1 MFLKEWFDTYHCT
14 TLEDV
19 NRAKREM
26 VQNII
31 LAGLSRSDFFE
42 HAAFFGGT
50 ALRILYDMP
59 RFSEDLDF
67 SLIKPNPDFTL
78 TKYFDFIK
86 AECAMYDLNVSLKI
100 KEKVNPN
107 SIESAFLKDKTIWA
121 DLTVIPNNRNGIEP
135 ELRIK
140 FEIEKDQKSVVETE
154 QKLLLRPF
162 SFYVSTYTPAY
173 LFAGKMHAVLFRQW
187 KNRIKGR
194 DWYDYE
200 WFIKKGFPLN
210 LVHLEARAKQSGHL
224 QVDAQ
229 LGYEEF
235 KKLITD
241 KINGLNIQ
249 FAKDDIGRFV
259 FNYSDLNLWSKQYF
273 LDLVEKI
280 KLVQS

>member
-1 MFLKEWFDTYHCT
+1 MFLKEWFATYNCT
-14 TLEDV
+14 TLEQV

-26 VQNII
+26 VQSII

-50 ALRILYDMP
+50 ALRMLYDMP

-67 SLIKPNPDFTL
+67 SLVKPNPDFTL
-78 TKYFDFIK
+78 AKYFDFIK
-86 AECAMYDLNVSLKI
+86 AECAMYDLNVSLTI

-121 DLTVIPNNRNGIEP
+121 DLTVTPNNRNGIEP

-140 FEIEKDQKSVVETE
+140 FEIEKDQKSEVKTE

-162 SFYVSTYTPAY
+162 SFYISTYTPSY

-194 DWYDYE
+194 DWYDFE

-210 LVHLEARAKQSGHL
+210 LAHLEARAKQSGHL
-224 QVDAQ
+224 PIDVQ
-229 LGYEEF
+229 LDVLAF
-235 KKLITD
+235 KMLIID
-241 KINGLNIQ
+241 RINNLNIQ
-249 FAKDDIGRFV
+249 FAKDDIGRFI
-259 FNYSDLNLWSKQYF
+259 FNNSDLNLWSKQYF
-273 LDLVEKI
+273 LDLAEKI
-280 KLVQS
+280 KFE

>member
-26 VQNII
+26 VQGII

-78 TKYFDFIK
+78 AKYFDFIK
-86 AECAMYDLNVSLKI
+86 AECAMYDLNVSLTI

-121 DLTVIPNNRNGIEP
+121 DLTVVSNKRDGIEP

-140 FEIEKDQKSVVETE
+140 FEIEKDQKSAVEIE

-162 SFYVSTYTPAY
+162 SFYISAYTPAY

-200 WFIKKGFPLN
+200 WFIKKGYPMN
-210 LVHLEARAKQSGHL
+210 LAHLEARAKQSGHL
-224 QVDAQ
+224 PIDAE
-229 LGYEEF
+229 LDISAF

-241 KINGLNIQ
+241 KINNLNIQ

-259 FNYSDLNLWSKQYF
+259 FNNADLNLWSKQYF
-273 LDLVEKI
+273 LDLAEKI
-280 KLVQS
+280 KFV

>member
-1 MFLKEWFDTYHCT
+1 MFLKEWFDTYNCT
-14 TLEDV
+14 TLDDV

-26 VQNII
+26 VQSII

-78 TKYFDFIK
+78 AKYFDFIK
-86 AECAMYDLNVSLKI
+86 AECAMYDLNVNITI

-121 DLTVIPNNRNGIEP
+121 DLTVTPNKRNGIEP

-140 FEIEKDQKSVVETE
+140 FEIEKDQKSAVETE

-200 WFIKKGFPLN
+200 WFIKKSFSMN
-210 LVHLEARAKQSGHL
+210 LAHLEARAKQSGHL
-224 QVDAQ
+224 PLDVQ
-229 LGYEEF
+229 LDVSAF

-241 KINGLNIQ
+241 KINNLNIQ

-259 FNYSDLNLWSKQYF
+259 FNNADLNLWNKQYF
-273 LDLVEKI
+273 LDLADKI
-280 KLVQS
+280 KFG

>member
-1 MFLKEWFDTYHCT
+1 MFLKEWFDTYNCT
-14 TLEDV
+14 TLDDV

-26 VQNII
+26 VQSII

-42 HAAFFGGT
+42 YAAFFGGT

-78 TKYFDFIK
+78 AKYFDFIK
-86 AECAMYDLNVSLKI
+86 AECAMYDLNVSLTI

-140 FEIEKDQKSVVETE
+140 FEIEKDQKSAVETE

-210 LVHLEARAKQSGHL
+210 LAHLEARSKQSGHL
-224 QVDAQ
+224 PIDAQ
-229 LGYEEF
+229 FDIEAF
-235 KKLITD
+235 KKLITE

-259 FNYSDLNLWSKQYF
+259 FNNSDLNLWSKRYF
-273 LDLVEKI
+273 LDLADKI
-280 KLVQS
+280 KFE